1 MEFLKSNQYIQ
12 EKVDAKHQS
21 RRKKKLFN
29 ASRKPGQ
36 VRSKCQFSSADFLT
50 HYEIDVNV
58 NLYQNLSS
66 VTVSNTLAQRSLSSF
81 SNDKY
86 QTSKFKKLADDNL
99 KSCKKKKM
107 VENSLAVGE
116 RYLIK
121 KKLLITSNF
130 SLSNMFF
137 QKNLT
142 AHM

>member
-1 MEFLKSNQYIQ
+1 MFI
-12 EKVDAKHQS
+12 
-21 RRKKKLFN
+21 
-29 ASRKPGQ
+29 ASRKPEQ

-86 QTSKFKKLADDNL
+86 QTSKFKELADDNL
-99 KSCKKKKM
+99 KSCKKM

-116 RYLIK
+116 SYLIK

-130 SLSNMFF
+130 SLSNMYF

>member
-1 MEFLKSNQYIQ
+1 M
-12 EKVDAKHQS
+12 
-21 RRKKKLFN
+21 FN

-86 QTSKFKKLADDNL
+86 QTSKFKELADDNL
-99 KSCKKKKM
+99 KSCKKKM

-130 SLSNMFF
+130 SLSNMYF

>member
-1 MEFLKSNQYIQ
+1 MQSI
-12 EKVDAKHQS
+12 KVAA
-21 RRKKKLFN
+21 KKLFN

-86 QTSKFKKLADDNL
+86 QTSKFKELADDNL
-99 KSCKKKKM
+99 KSCKKNGGKFASSGGNVFNK
-107 VENSLAVGE
+107 EEIAYNEQFL
-116 RYLIK
+116 LIQHVFPK
-121 KKLLITSNF
+121 EFKKL
-130 SLSNMFF
+130 
-137 QKNLT
+137 QKKWWKIR
-142 AHM
+142 